1 MQNQLLK
8 KIIITK
14 DTSLKNAIEILND
27 TAVQILL
34 VVNQNQSL
42 IGTLSD
48 GDIRRAILKEYDLSK
63 KVSSVMSS
71 SPLFVYQNTPIP
83 KIKSIM
89 LKNSV
94 RHIPLVDKNL
104 KILDLFISDNLIND
118 NTQKYLIVIMAGG
131 KGLRLKPYTEDCPKP
146 MLKIGSKPILEHII
160 ENAKSQGY
168 KNFLI
173 SINYLGEIIKNY
185 FKDGS
190 EFGVNINYI
199 EEKEFLGTVGG
210 LSLIKP
216 PLKDTF
222 ILMNGDLVA
231 NINYDH
237 FVDFHNQH
245 KASFTIALRYQE
257 LQNQFGV
264 VTLKGSE
271 VEDFQE
277 KPVIKNYINAGLYVL
292 EPEVLKN
299 LKFNKYCD
307 IPDLIHKVKTIPLKI
322 VGFPIV
328 ENWLD
333 IGRHEDYEKV
343 KLNFD
348 RL

>member
-1 MQNQLLK
+1 
-8 KIIITK
+8 
-14 DTSLKNAIEILND
+14 
-27 TAVQILL
+27 
-34 VVNQNQSL
+34 
-42 IGTLSD
+42 
-48 GDIRRAILKEYDLSK
+48 
-63 KVSSVMSS
+63 
-71 SPLFVYQNTPIP
+71 
-83 KIKSIM
+83 
-89 LKNSV
+89 
-94 RHIPLVDKNL
+94 
-104 KILDLFISDNLIND
+104 
-118 NTQKYLIVIMAGG
+118 
-131 KGLRLKPYTEDCPKP
+131 
-146 MLKIGSKPILEHII
+146 
-160 ENAKSQGY
+160 
-168 KNFLI
+168 
-173 SINYLGEIIKNY
+173 
-185 FKDGS
+185 
-190 EFGVNINYI
+190 
-199 EEKEFLGTVGG
+199 
-210 LSLIKP
+210 
-216 PLKDTF
+216 
-222 ILMNGDLVA
+222 MNGDLVA

-245 KASFTIALRYQE
+245 KASLTIALRYQE

-271 VEDFQE
+271 VEDFKE

-307 IPDLIHKVKTIPLKI
+307 IPDLIHKLKTIPLKI